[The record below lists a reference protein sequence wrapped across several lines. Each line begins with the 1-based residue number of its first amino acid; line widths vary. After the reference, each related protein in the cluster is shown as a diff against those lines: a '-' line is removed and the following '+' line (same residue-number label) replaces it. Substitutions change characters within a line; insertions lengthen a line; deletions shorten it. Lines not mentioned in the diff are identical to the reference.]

1 MQSCNKRL
9 RADGKEA
16 SSFWGGATNPDG
28 SLKKIA
34 VYNTKGKKSARRKEN
49 EQRRSASKK
58 DLKELFLERR
68 EELEKLGRWTGPRTL
83 SVWLQELAV
92 RVLNGEDEAAA
103 AGIPTVLIVVLLLYI
118 DVCVWT
124 EIGDAAYYGGDACCG
139 QCQRPGAHPD
149 CFGPTPQRFPRCRF
163 RNLSNF
169 IGNLNKK
176 RS

>member
-9 RADGKEA
+9 RADGIKEA

-68 EELEKLGRWTGPRTL
+68 DELEKLGRWTGPRTL

-103 AGIPTVLIVVLLLYI
+103 AGIPTVLIVVCCCILMCVFGQRSEMLLTTVEMLAVASAKDPERI
-118 DVCVWT
+118 RTALDQLRKDFLGADS
-124 EIGDAAYYGGDACCG
+124 EI
-139 QCQRPGAHPD
+139 
-149 CFGPTPQRFPRCRF
+149 
-163 RNLSNF
+163 
-169 IGNLNKK
+169 
-176 RS
+176 

>member
-1 MQSCNKRL
+1 MESCNKRL

-34 VYNTKGKKSARRKEN
+34 VYNTKEKQSARRKEN
-49 EQRRSASKK
+49 EQRRSASRK

-92 RVLNGEDEAAA
+92 RVLSGEDETAA
-103 AGIPTVLIVVLLLYI
+103 AGIPTVPVVVCCCILMCVFGQRSEMLLITVEMLAVASAK
-118 DVCVWT
+118 D
-124 EIGDAAYYGGDACCG
+124 
-139 QCQRPGAHPD
+139 QRIRTALDQLRNG
-149 CFGPTPQRFPRCRF
+149 FG
-163 RNLSNF
+163 L
-169 IGNLNKK
+169 K
-176 RS
+176 

>member
-9 RADGKEA
+9 RAAGKEA

-49 EQRRSASKK
+49 EQRRSASRK

-83 SVWLQELAV
+83 SVCTWLQELAV
-92 RVLNGEDEAAA
+92 LCGSSMAKMR
-103 AGIPTVLIVVLLLYI
+103 LLLQ
-118 DVCVWT
+118 
-124 EIGDAAYYGGDACCG
+124 G
-139 QCQRPGAHPD
+139 
-149 CFGPTPQRFPRCRF
+149 F
-163 RNLSNF
+163 RRYSSWF
-169 IGNLNKK
+169 VY
-176 RS
+176 